1 MEQVLIPQWSSTVL
15 ANLARTLS
23 PACPSGRASL
33 LLASLLV
40 ALVPL
45 TCQAEDLRIGHL
57 TLVDDPRYIRDW
69 GYARLIVPPQIETEQ
84 ALAMAIEDLSF
95 ITEASG
101 FAVVADHREVPES
114 DLVATAQA
122 MVADGSGSIILD
134 LPAKDV
140 EAVAIALGS
149 SDVTLVNATAP
160 ETELRLACHPKLIHS
175 GPSLRMEMD
184 AFAQYLRA
192 MNWTTVLVL
201 VGEYPDDAGLAAAFV
216 TSAERLRLDVV
227 ETRPFTLSASPDQ
240 REGNNVKLLTSGVD
254 YDVVFVAD
262 SRGEFGRF
270 IPYGTQLPR
279 PVIGSVGLTSEAWH
293 WAMERDGATQVTSR
307 FDAASDGRK
316 MTSQDWSVWIAA
328 KSLITTAAK
337 LPDATVADRRD
348 FMKSDRLKL
357 DGSKGVTLNY
367 RSWDGQL
374 RMPML
379 LSTDSAVI
387 AIAPIEGFLHATNTL
402 DTLGTDQP
410 EFACQQ

>member
-1 MEQVLIPQWSSTVL
+1 MEQVLIPQWSSKVL

-357 DGSKGVTLNY
+357 DGSKGVTLSY

>member
-1 MEQVLIPQWSSTVL
+1 MEQVLIPQWSSKVL

-149 SDVTLVNATAP
+149 SDVTLVNASSFTPARPCAWKWTPLPNICAP
-160 ETELRLACHPKLIHS
+160 
-175 GPSLRMEMD
+175 
-184 AFAQYLRA
+184 
-192 MNWTTVLVL
+192 
-201 VGEYPDDAGLAAAFV
+201 
-216 TSAERLRLDVV
+216 
-227 ETRPFTLSASPDQ
+227 
-240 REGNNVKLLTSGVD
+240 
-254 YDVVFVAD
+254 
-262 SRGEFGRF
+262 
-270 IPYGTQLPR
+270 
-279 PVIGSVGLTSEAWH
+279 
-293 WAMERDGATQVTSR
+293 
-307 FDAASDGRK
+307 
-316 MTSQDWSVWIAA
+316 
-328 KSLITTAAK
+328 
-337 LPDATVADRRD
+337 
-348 FMKSDRLKL
+348 
-357 DGSKGVTLNY
+357 
-367 RSWDGQL
+367 
-374 RMPML
+374 
-379 LSTDSAVI
+379 
-387 AIAPIEGFLHATNTL
+387 
-402 DTLGTDQP
+402 
-410 EFACQQ
+410 

>member
-1 MEQVLIPQWSSTVL
+1 MEQVLIPQWSSKVL

-201 VGEYPDDAGLAAAFV
+201 VGEYPDDAGLAATFV

>member
-1 MEQVLIPQWSSTVL
+1 MEQVLIPQWSSKVL

-216 TSAERLRLDVV
+216 TSSERLRLDVV

>member
-1 MEQVLIPQWSSTVL
+1 MEQVLIPQWSSKVL

-84 ALAMAIEDLSF
+84 VLAMAIEDLSF

>member
-1 MEQVLIPQWSSTVL
+1 MEQVLIPQWSSKVL

-69 GYARLIVPPQIETEQ
+69 GYARLIVPPQIQTEQ

>member
-1 MEQVLIPQWSSTVL
+1 MEQVLIPQWSSKVL

-101 FAVVADHREVPES
+101 FAVVADHREVPGS

>member
-1 MEQVLIPQWSSTVL
+1 MEQVLIPQWSSKVL
-15 ANLARTLS
+15 ANLAQTLS
-23 PACPSGRASL
+23 LVCPSGRASL

-40 ALVPL
+40 ALVPI
-45 TCQAEDLRIGHL
+45 TSQAEDLRIGHL
-57 TLVDDPRYIRDW
+57 TLADDPRYIRDW
-69 GYARLIVPPQIETEQ
+69 GYARLIVPPQIQTEQ

-114 DLVATAQA
+114 DLIATALA
-122 MVADGSGSIILD
+122 IVADGAGSIILD

-140 EAVAIALGS
+140 EAVAMALGS

-160 ETELRLACHPKLIHS
+160 ETDLRHACHPNLIHS

-201 VGEYPDDAGLAAAFV
+201 VGEYPDDAGLAATFV
-216 TSAERLRLDVV
+216 TSAERLRLDII

-240 REGNNVKLLTSGVD
+240 REGNNVRLLTSGVD

-337 LPDATVADRRD
+337 MPDATVADRRD

-379 LSTDSAVI
+379 LSTDDAVI
-387 AIAPIEGFLHATNTL
+387 AIAPIEGFLHALNTL

>member
-1 MEQVLIPQWSSTVL
+1 MEQVLIPQWSSKVL

-254 YDVVFVAD
+254 YDVDFVAD

>member
-1 MEQVLIPQWSSTVL
+1 MEQVLIPQWSSKVL

-216 TSAERLRLDVV
+216 TSAELLRLDVV